1 MQTGF
6 CVAGAAVAWAAAAG
20 AYFYMRHSAV
30 ASEEAAAADDAERD
44 DCAVPAP
51 NALGAALRNAD
62 ATAPKAA
69 APMLDALRPPNAL
82 AVEAAGAAPKAG
94 AADAP

>member
-1 MQTGF
+1 
-6 CVAGAAVAWAAAAG
+6 
-20 AYFYMRHSAV
+20 
-30 ASEEAAAADDAERD
+30 
-44 DCAVPAP
+44 VPAP

-82 AVEAAGAAPKAG
+82 AVVAAGASPKAG